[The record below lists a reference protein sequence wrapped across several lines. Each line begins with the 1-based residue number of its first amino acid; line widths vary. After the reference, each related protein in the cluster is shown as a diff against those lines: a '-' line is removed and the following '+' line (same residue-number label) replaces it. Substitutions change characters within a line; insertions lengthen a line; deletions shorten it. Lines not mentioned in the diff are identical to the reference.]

1 MSEERLFNRMTAAE
15 YIETSSSRIGSISIP
30 YSDLVK
36 ALGEPHKNE
45 QRDFP
50 DDNNK
55 VDVCWGIKSAEN
67 ENNKVLIWN
76 YKNGPAYTGSGT
88 IEGID
93 HYSVYYNNNKEFFD
107 KLSKVVGWTTN

>member
-15 YIETSSSRIGSISIP
+15 YSKTANSKIGSISIP

-36 ALGEPHKNE
+36 ALWEPYKNE

-50 DDNNK
+50 DDNDK

-67 ENNKVLIWN
+67 ENNIALIWN

-88 IEGID
+88 IEDIN
-93 HYSVYYNNNKEFFD
+93 HYSVYYNNKEFFD